1 MASKRLEAMREFT
14 EFGAGFKIA
23 MRDMEIRGAGNLLGA
38 QQQNHISAGHV
49 NLGAPMVF
57 QSVQLFIMPVAVA
70 NLNGNASK
78 ASVLQLLKNGKPLQ
92 LRAGS
97 HINHIVGNLKA
108 VHSSY
113 QAI

>member
-1 MASKRLEAMREFT
+1 
-14 EFGAGFKIA
+14 
-23 MRDMEIRGAGNLLGA
+23 
-38 QQQNHISAGHV
+38 
-49 NLGAPMVF
+49 MVF